1 MSDLTERERIVFDA
15 MNAAAEACLPAPK
28 HDELNELIG
37 CTSTSSS
44 PTIVR
49 RLEEKGLIQVE
60 RFQRTRQVCIVATGK
75 CTAIPMGSHAH
86 HVARGIGKDTP
97 VPSPQTMK
105 AREPDLFR
113 AIAVDA
119 GAHNVPLVEFM
130 QDMMAFGYRKWK
142 EARGTYA

>member
-15 MNAAAEACLPAPK
+15 MNAAAEACLPAPRN
-28 HDELNELIG
+28 DDLMAMLG
-37 CTSTSSS
+37 CSSDST
-44 PTIVR
+44 PPHTVR
-49 RLEEKGLIQVE
+49 SLEAKGLIQVE

-130 QDMMAFGYRKWK
+130 QDMMAYGYRKWK